1 MTRAGRRSSPRFS
14 PQCNFH
20 DNIHWTIS
28 LKSDIITAT
37 QIISV
42 WSETLKN
49 GDPTVVGKLFYY
61 IEGGQSYKNNTDP
74 FRGLVA
80 ETPSTLRV
88 VTAFPLNLPLLLVD
102 PVFSTSV
109 TTIQRMKAVFSL
121 GGKRRSSLLTNP
133 KKQT

>member
-1 MTRAGRRSSPRFS
+1 MTRAGRTSSPRFS

-20 DNIHWTIS
+20 RQHTLDIS

-61 IEGGQSYKNNTDP
+61 IEGGQSYKNNTGP
-74 FRGLVA
+74 FKGLSA
-80 ETPSTLRV
+80 ETPSTLHV
-88 VTAFPLNLPLLLVD
+88 VTAFPLNLPLLLAD
-102 PVFSTSV
+102 PVFSASA
-109 TTIQRMKAVFSL
+109 TTDITYENGV
-121 GGKRRSSLLTNP
+121 LLKGEMRIYLPTNLR
-133 KKQT
+133 KLT